1 MAKILIE
8 IDDNLKQRF
17 SVKLAELSLTQ
28 KEVLTECI
36 ENFVNTDKQEV
47 GTTTTGSEVK

>member
-8 IDDNLKQRF
+8 IDDSLKQKF

-28 KEVLTECI
+28 KEVLTDWI
-36 ENFVNTDKQEV
+36 EEFVKTDKQE
-47 GTTTTGSEVK
+47 SEVE